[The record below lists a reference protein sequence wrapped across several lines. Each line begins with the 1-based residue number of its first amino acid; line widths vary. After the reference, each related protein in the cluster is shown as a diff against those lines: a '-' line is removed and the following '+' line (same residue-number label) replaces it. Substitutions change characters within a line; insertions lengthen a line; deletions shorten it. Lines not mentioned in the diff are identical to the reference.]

1 MGVEPTSAQGNHMLS
16 TRLFQPLIFV
26 QQQDLDHQLMPYPL
40 KSHAGT
46 EAYLHYSRFASIA
59 KTDRFGTTAVWAMS
73 RSLALQG
80 NKAKIYCSSIKQRE
94 HTYCCQL
101 IFWKLCLRSEPT
113 TLRVLTYHF
122 ISPSNPVSPVVLT
135 RKYAKW
141 LYLLFA
147 KLHFFLELS
156 EFRPFF
162 LVISTHWPWKP
173 CSYGLFS
180 YFRGNETSRLMI
192 FKTLFLSGR
201 RFILSLQGST
211 DCFFIGWK

>member
-1 MGVEPTSAQGNHMLS
+1 MELEGVEPSSAQGNHMLS

-101 IFWKLCLRSEPT
+101 IF
-113 TLRVLTYHF
+113 
-122 ISPSNPVSPVVLT
+122 
-135 RKYAKW
+135 
-141 LYLLFA
+141 
-147 KLHFFLELS
+147 
-156 EFRPFF
+156 
-162 LVISTHWPWKP
+162 
-173 CSYGLFS
+173 
-180 YFRGNETSRLMI
+180 
-192 FKTLFLSGR
+192 
-201 RFILSLQGST
+201 
-211 DCFFIGWK
+211 